1 MEKKD
6 LNERQRKILYCIV
19 REYIEQRKP
28 ISSKRVLEV
37 TNLNWSGATVRND
50 MRKLEYLGYI
60 YQPHTSAGRIP
71 TDKGYRFYLEEML
84 RLQRDV
90 EKTNAKIDMFHVFP
104 LGDLEKILEGAAR
117 LLSHMT
123 RGYVILEKPDPSFLK
138 ILRVVLTNIFQDY
151 YIIGIITE
159 LGLSKIFPFRA
170 SEINIRIKERD
181 LNRMFVGLSLK
192 EAIEIAKKAE
202 SDKIF
207 NLANRLLYET
217 EENFVETGLDMLLSD
232 DTLSIEDIKK
242 FSLFVNKKSN
252 LWDIMKKEGE
262 KVIVRIGQEHEHPY
276 LSNFASFLAFYKKE
290 SNVIGR
296 ILILTSKVTRYDF
309 VYKSLDYMANRL
321 TEYFTLLSR
330 R

>member
-1 MEKKD
+1 MEKRG

-19 REYIEQRKP
+19 REYIEQRRP

-84 RLQRDV
+84 KLQKDV
-90 EKTNAKIDMFHVFP
+90 EKAGTKIDMFHVFP

-123 RGYVILEKPDPSFLK
+123 KGYVVLEKPDPSFLK
-138 ILRVVLTNIFQDY
+138 ILRVVITNIFEDY
-151 YIIGIITE
+151 YVLGIITE

-170 SEINIRIKERD
+170 SEIDIRIKERD
-181 LNRMFVGLSLK
+181 LNKMFVGLSLK
-192 EAIEIAKKAE
+192 DAIEKAKKTRN
-202 SDKIF
+202 DRIF
-207 NLANRLLYET
+207 GLVNKLLCEA

-232 DTLSIEDIKK
+232 ETLSMEDIKK
-242 FSLFVNKKSN
+242 FSFFVGKKSN
-252 LWDIMKKEGE
+252 LWNLMTEGE
-262 KVIVRIGQEHEHPY
+262 GIVIRIGQEHGHPY
-276 LSNFASFLAFYKKE
+276 LSNFASFLSFYKKE
-290 SNVIGR
+290 NDVIGR
-296 ILILTSKVTRYDF
+296 ILVITSKVTRYDF
-309 VYKSLDYMANRL
+309 VYKSIDYMTNRL

>member
-1 MEKKD
+1 MEKRG

-19 REYIEQRKP
+19 REYIEQRRP

-84 RLQRDV
+84 KLQKDV
-90 EKTNAKIDMFHVFP
+90 EKTGTKIDMFHVFP

-123 RGYVILEKPDPSFLK
+123 KGYVVLEKPDPSFLK
-138 ILRVVLTNIFQDY
+138 ILRVVITNIFEDY
-151 YIIGIITE
+151 YVLGIITE

-170 SEINIRIKERD
+170 SEIDIRIKERD

-192 EAIEIAKKAE
+192 DAIETAKKTRN
-202 SDKIF
+202 DRIF
-207 NLANRLLYET
+207 DLVNKLLCET
-217 EENFVETGLDMLLSD
+217 EENFVETGLDRLLSD
-232 DTLSIEDIKK
+232 ETLSMEDIKK
-242 FSLFVNKKSN
+242 FSFFVGKKSN
-252 LWDIMKKEGE
+252 LWNLMTEGE
-262 KVIVRIGQEHEHPY
+262 GIVVRIGQEHGHPY
-276 LSNFASFLAFYKKE
+276 LSNFASFLSFYRKE
-290 SNVIGR
+290 NDVIGR
-296 ILILTSKVTRYDF
+296 ILVITSKVTKYDF
-309 VYKSLDYMANRL
+309 VYKSIDYMTNRL